1 MKNKI
6 QLLNG
11 KKISDISCG
20 DGVGSTF
27 ILIFEKNE
35 NFKLSVN
42 CSWRI
47 FVENTIITSSLE
59 SNENQI
65 PEGLNNIKGTKVIS
79 IIINELN
86 DLTLS
91 FDNNFTLNI
100 FCDITDKIENYF
112 TSNWFLSFE
121 DLEIVLIANNK
132 SCLIEERYI

>member
-1 MKNKI
+1 MKNEI
-6 QLLNG
+6 QLLTD

-27 ILIFEKNE
+27 ILIFEENE

-47 FVENTIITSSLE
+47 VLGNTIITSSLE

-65 PEGLNNIKGTKVIS
+65 PEGLNNILGAKVIS
-79 IIINELN
+79 IILNELN

-121 DLEIVLIANNK
+121 DLEIVIIANNK
-132 SCLIEERYI
+132 GCLIEERYV